1 MSHEK
6 VHVHHHMSRGV
17 GKRTNVSSKATDTEP
32 WLKKNKERLKESS
45 KYDFN
50 FLLLPDELCVTF
62 TSEFSGSVN

>member
-32 WLKKNKERLKESS
+32 WVKKKERKI
-45 KYDFN
+45 KRKQ
-50 FLLLPDELCVTF
+50 
-62 TSEFSGSVN
+62 